1 MTIGVGVTI
10 GIIVAMEEEVAVLRD
25 RHFDSC
31 QSVGTLSKLFLGH
44 LKGTE
49 VILGHCGIGKVNAAM
64 AASEIIARFDPG
76 VLVVSGLA
84 GALDPSLRAGDV
96 VVASAAIQHDFDLR
110 PILRHPGV
118 VPGYTSPAIKASE
131 KLVNIASQAATRVI
145 VDRHDLGLPL
155 ATMRVGTVASGDAII
170 TAARRKAMIVQEF
183 PGVICVDM
191 ETAAVAQV
199 ARARGCDWVGV
210 RVISDQAD
218 ETFDLAQV
226 MTFAIQEGGA
236 IIAGLIEALCD
247 LH

>member
-1 MTIGVGVTI
+1 MGVGASI

-25 RHFDSC
+25 RYFDSC
-31 QSVGTLSKLFLGH
+31 ESVGTLAKLFLGH

-49 VILGHCGIGKVNAAM
+49 VVLGQCGIGKVNAAM
-64 AASEIIARFDPG
+64 AASEMIARYDPG

-110 PILRHPGV
+110 PILLHPGV
-118 VPGYTSPAIKASE
+118 MPGYSCPAIKASE
-131 KLVNIASQAATRVI
+131 KLVNIATQATTKVI
-145 VDRHDLGLPL
+145 ADRHVLGLPL
-155 ATMRVGTVASGDAII
+155 ASMRVGTVASGDSII

-183 PGVICVDM
+183 PEVICVDM

-218 ETFDLAQV
+218 ESFDLAQV
-226 MTFAIQEGGA
+226 MTFAAQEGGA
-236 IIAGLIEALCD
+236 IVAGLIEALCD